1 METALITLICVAI
14 IIVGTVTTMM
24 TSVQSAT
31 TLSESLKEM
40 EEQAADIR
48 RTEIDAIDN
57 IVDVGDDDIDV
68 TVVND
73 GHTDLVQFPKWDVI
87 AQYESSGTDYTTYLE
102 YTTDVD
108 PGDNHWTVVGIYLP
122 DDTPEVMDPN
132 ILNPGEKVVL
142 RIDLNPL
149 MDDKTYSMVTVSTPN
164 GVTSQALLY
173 RK

>member
-57 IVDVGDDDIDV
+57 ADVGDDDIDV

-73 GHTDLVQFPKWDVI
+73 GQTNLAQFPKWDVI
-87 AQYESSGTDYTTYLE
+87 AQYESSGTDYSTYLE
-102 YTTDVD
+102 YTADVD
-108 PGDNHWTVVGIYLP
+108 PGDNQWTVVGIYLP
-122 DDTPEVMDPN
+122 DDSPEVMDPN

-149 MDDKTYSMVTVSTPN
+149 MDSTTYGRMTISTPN
-164 GVTSQALLY
+164 GVTSQSLLY
-173 RK
+173 RN

>member
-1 METALITLICVAI
+1 METALVTLICVAI

-31 TLSESLKEM
+31 TLSESLNEM
-40 EEQAADIR
+40 EKQAADIR

-57 IVDVGDDDIDV
+57 ADVGNDDIYI

-73 GHTDLVQFPKWDVI
+73 GQTNLAQFPKWDVI

-102 YTTDVD
+102 YTTYVD
-108 PGDNHWTVVGIYLP
+108 PGDNQWTVDGIYLP
-122 DDTPEVMDPN
+122 DNNPEVMDPN

-142 RIDLNPL
+142 RIGLNPL
-149 MDDKTYSMVTVSTPN
+149 MDSTTYGRMTISTPN
-164 GVTSQALLY
+164 GVTSQSLLY
-173 RK
+173 RN